1 MKYQVLGFI
10 SLLALLGAVGC
21 AGGAGDNKPKL
32 AELREGATPAEVAFH
47 NGMKAAIDD
56 DWSEA
61 ATNFREAIKL
71 HEQGKSTGINQGEAT
86 SARVNLGIALEEAG
100 DLEGATSAY
109 KEVLDLDPKNGA
121 AAANYARM
129 AIAVGK
135 GGDAASAMDAAVA
148 ANGDDVALL
157 LVASSAYRAAKRFE
171 DAAKSAREVLKREPE
186 NTSAIKALALVNLDQ
201 GRLQLAEMFFKQ
213 ARGKLPN
220 DASILVNLGLIAKA
234 RGNDQAALFWFEDA
248 LKVNETETSALYNIG
263 ALSLAVRDYGRA
275 ASMFQAA
282 IDNGMGKSCDAVS
295 ALGFANEGL
304 LDQAKAMELLGQAL
318 ELCPNRHEWTFA
330 MGTMCMSSGD
340 LKCAQTKYEAFVSAQ
355 SDLPKD
361 HPARLRLAEVRS
373 MIDSQA
379 EYERQAAEAQAA
391 AEAAAA
397 EAAAAEAAAAEAAA
411 AEAAA
416 AEAAAAE
423 GESSEEASE
432 EASDEEAPAED
443 EGAEEGGDEPAP
455 APETAESA

>member
-1 MKYQVLGFI
+1 M
-10 SLLALLGAVGC
+10 ALLGAVGC
-21 AGGAGDNKPKL
+21 AGGSGGNKPKL

-56 DWSEA
+56 DWSVA
-61 ATNFREAIKL
+61 ASNFEEAIKL
-71 HEQGKSTGINQGEAT
+71 HEQGKATGINQGEAT

-100 DLEGATSAY
+100 NLEAATDAY
-109 KEVLDLDPKNGA
+109 KAVLDLDPKNGA
-121 AAANYARM
+121 AAANYARVAM
-129 AIAVGK
+129 AVGK
-135 GGDAASAMDAAVA
+135 GGDAASAMDAAVE
-148 ANGDDVALL
+148 ANPNDVGLL
-157 LVASSAYRAAKRFE
+157 LIASSAYRVAKRFE

-186 NTSAIKALALVNLDQ
+186 NTGAIKALALINLDQ

-213 ARGKLPN
+213 ARAKLPQ

-248 LKVNETETSALYNIG
+248 LKVNATEASALYNIG

-275 ASMFQAA
+275 ASMFQGA
-282 IDNGMGKSCDAVS
+282 IDNGMAKSCDAVS

-304 LDQAKAMELLGQAL
+304 LDQPKAMELLGQAL
-318 ELCPNRHEWTFA
+318 ELCPDRHEWTFA

-340 LKCAQTKYEAFVSAQ
+340 LKCAQTKYEAFVTAR

-416 AEAAAAE
+416 AE
-423 GESSEEASE
+423 EEASPE
-432 EASDEEAPAED
+432 GGDEEAPAE
-443 EGAEEGGDEPAP
+443 EGEGSGEDTEEPEPAP
-455 APETAESA
+455 EATESA